1 MGTPKMDIHNG
12 SLYWP
17 TTYPE
22 QGPRKVP
29 ERLDIYDVVIVGG
42 GMSGSL
48 SALALVEAGLSVAI
62 LDKRQM
68 ATGSTM
74 ANTGLLQYSND
85 IMLHELI
92 DQIGE
97 REAVRFYQICYD
109 SVKNLERVAARL
121 PISVDYDVRPSICY
135 ASTENDVEKIKVE
148 YETLKKHGFPCAFWG
163 PNEISDNMPFSKP
176 AALVTYEDAE
186 VNPYKFVHGILDLIE
201 VKGGHLFEF
210 VEVNDVI
217 TEDEFVSIRTSS
229 GEFKSKNIVY
239 TSGYETVPV
248 GKRIGSDINRS
259 FAIVTK
265 PISNFNNWYKES
277 MIWETKRPY
286 LYIRTTAEGRIIAG
300 GMDENKK
307 QAPQSLAYIE
317 ERAEKLSKQLQEL
330 FPNYQIEYEYSY
342 GATFGES
349 IDNLPFIGQ
358 HPTKD
363 KHYYLLGY
371 GGNGT
376 VYSMLGSHI
385 LRDLIIYGD
394 HPDADLVR
402 LDRKY
407 GVK

>member
-1 MGTPKMDIHNG
+1 
-12 SLYWP
+12 
-17 TTYPE
+17 
-22 QGPRKVP
+22 
-29 ERLDIYDVVIVGG
+29 
-42 GMSGSL
+42 
-48 SALALVEAGLSVAI
+48 
-62 LDKRQM
+62 
-68 ATGSTM
+68 M

-97 REAVRFYQICYD
+97 RDAVRFYKLCYE
-109 SVKNLERVAARL
+109 SLKNLEKLAKRL
-121 PISVDYDVRPSICY
+121 PISPNFIERPSICY
-135 ASTENDVEKIKVE
+135 ASTIEDVEKINIE
-148 YETLKKHGFPCAFWG
+148 YETLKKYDFPCAYWG
-163 PNEISDNMPFSKP
+163 PQEISDNMPFSKP

-186 VNPYKFVHGILDLIE
+186 VNPYKFVHGVLDLVE
-201 VKGGHLFEF
+201 EKGGHLFEF

-217 TEDEFVSIRTSS
+217 TEEESVSIRTSA
-229 GEFKSKNIVY
+229 GEFTAKNIVY

-265 PISNFNNWYKES
+265 PISNFNDWYKQS

-300 GMDENKK
+300 GLDENIKH
-307 QAPQSLAYIE
+307 APQSLAYIE
-317 ERAEKLSKQLQEL
+317 DRAEKLNKQLQEL
-330 FPNYQIEYEYSY
+330 FPNYQIEYDYSY

-363 KHYYLLGY
+363 RHYYLLGY

-385 LRDLIIYGD
+385 LRDLIMSGD
-394 HPDADLVR
+394 HPDAHLVT

>member
-1 MGTPKMDIHNG
+1 MNIHNG

-29 ERLDIYDVVIVGG
+29 ERLDSYDVIIVGG

-97 REAVRFYQICYD
+97 RDAVRFYKLCFE
-109 SVKNLERVAARL
+109 SVKNLEKVAKRL
-121 PISVDYDVRPSICY
+121 PISPNFIERPSICY
-135 ASTENDVEKIKVE
+135 ASTDEDVEKIRVE
-148 YETLKKHGFPCAFWG
+148 YETLRKHNFPCAFWG
-163 PNEISDNMPFSKP
+163 PEEMSENMPFSKP

-186 VNPYKFVHGILDLIE
+186 VNPYKFVHGVLDLVE
-201 VKGGHLFEF
+201 EKGAHLFEF

-217 TEDEFVSIRTSS
+217 TEDDFVSIRTSA
-229 GEFKSKNIVY
+229 GEFKSTNIVY

-248 GKRIGSDINRS
+248 GNRIGSDINRS

-265 PISNFNNWYKES
+265 PISNFSNWYKQS

-300 GMDENKK
+300 GLDENKK

-317 ERAEKLSKQLQEL
+317 ECAEKLSNQLQEL
-330 FPNYQIEYEYSY
+330 FPNYQIEYDYSY

-349 IDNLPFIGQ
+349 IDNLPFVGQ
-358 HPTKD
+358 HPTKE

-385 LRDLIIYGD
+385 LRDLIICGD
-394 HPDADLVR
+394 HPDADLVT